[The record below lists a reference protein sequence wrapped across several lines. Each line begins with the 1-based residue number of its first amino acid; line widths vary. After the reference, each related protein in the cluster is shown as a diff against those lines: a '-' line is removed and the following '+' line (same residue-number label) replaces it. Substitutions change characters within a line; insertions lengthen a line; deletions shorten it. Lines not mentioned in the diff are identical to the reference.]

1 MLNLLYCAKV
11 ERNIHL
17 QHITAEQKKGGNMR
31 ITVLVENTSVSE
43 VYGHKHGLSLYIE
56 AASHK
61 ILFDL
66 GSDDLFAVNAEK
78 MGIDLGEVD
87 TVVISH
93 GHDDHGGALERF
105 FELNHTAK
113 VYIQENA
120 FGAYYQA
127 TFEKLKKYIGLNQEL
142 KDSDRIVLLNGEC
155 RIDEHISLFSKVPL
169 RYPVPRTNSSLYV
182 KKREGYLH
190 DDFSHEQN
198 MLVKE
203 EGRVYLFAGCAHN
216 GIMNILECAEQV
228 GGKSVD
234 AVFGGFHLYNQETQ
248 EYESESFIALISQLL
263 RKKTTIFYTC
273 HCTGEKAYGQL
284 KEILHDQM
292 HYIRAGEVIQL

>member
-1 MLNLLYCAKV
+1 
-11 ERNIHL
+11 
-17 QHITAEQKKGGNMR
+17 MR
-31 ITVLVENTSVSE
+31 VTVLVENTSVSE
-43 VYGHKHGLSLYIE
+43 EYGHKHGLSLYIE
-56 AASHK
+56 AAGHK

-66 GSDDLFAVNAEK
+66 GSDDLFAVNAAK
-78 MGIDLGEVD
+78 LGILIGEVD

-113 VYIQENA
+113 VYIQESA

-127 TFEKLKKYIGLNQEL
+127 TFEKLRKYIGLNQEL
-142 KDSDRIVLLNGEC
+142 RDSDRIVLLDGEYQ
-155 RIDEHISLFSKVPL
+155 IDDTISLYSKVDL
-169 RYPVPRTNSSLYV
+169 KYPVPRTNSSLYV

-198 MLVKE
+198 MMICENGK
-203 EGRVYLFAGCAHN
+203 VYLFAGCAHN
-216 GIMNILECAEQV
+216 GIMNILDKGEQIC
-228 GGKSVD
+228 GKNID
-234 AVFGGFHLYNQETQ
+234 DVFGGFHLYNQETQ
-248 EYESESFIALISQLL
+248 EYESDSFIALISQLL
-263 RKKTTIFYTC
+263 RRKDTIFYTC

-292 HYIRAGEVIQL
+292 HYIRAGEVIKL